1 LCDAE
6 ILGASPPLPVIFMR
20 IEELIEQALALAPS
34 QRESYAVRACGTDKA
49 LYDRLMRLLA
59 SAEAEDGFLDRPAL
73 RLDPPA
79 SEVSAAVSGAGR
91 CIGAFKLIRRLG
103 AGGMGEVWLAERT
116 QGEFK
121 QTVALKIMLPGAGA
135 ALERF
140 KIERRILASLE
151 HPGIARLHDGG
162 VTDEGWPWMAM
173 EYVEGQELLTWCNE
187 RSANL
192 KQRLELFLQVCDAVT
207 YAHSHLVV
215 HRDLKP
221 ANIFITREGEV
232 KLLDF
237 GLAKLLTLDTA
248 VVGANTA
255 YFSPAYA
262 APEQLETGAVT
273 TATDVFALGVTLF
286 ELLCG
291 RLPWPAQRAPLGA
304 AFKRLLGDAPPAPSR
319 VAQSLVPAGLLRG
332 DLDAIVAKALRHDP
346 SGRYADARGLAED
359 LRRHLR
365 HEPVE
370 ARAGARAY
378 VARRFLRRH
387 WFPLA
392 AAAALFIVLL
402 AGLTGVAWQAR
413 RAASEAVHAAATRD
427 FLLAMFKASDPRIA
441 QDKPRGQITAR
452 ELLDASIGKIDR
464 EFAGDPP
471 TQIDL
476 LGVATEIYRELGE
489 EQRYDD
495 LHHRHL
501 AAARR
506 YYGEKHPIVLAALLS
521 DAVRAKDKL
530 DFADALLQLDALDP
544 KIHEAD
550 LDRTPLRARW
560 WLIRGQALLD
570 DSSKIQ
576 EQFAALR
583 KAADLLADVAPVD
596 PMRVTVLA
604 DLGTVYA
611 HQMDYAPARE
621 FMEKAV
627 AISTEVKN
635 RDDAELAVIFG
646 NLGQISLY
654 LGKFD
659 EADHAYE
666 HATQIIQRTYGDSS
680 SQTWFVAAQRA
691 RAAHLGG
698 NRAKALV
705 LFAALLKVLPDT
717 ADIEAIEAREW
728 YAGCLAAEGRPSEAV
743 PLLEAAE
750 RTYQGAH
757 QFDFQLP
764 RLRATLGDAYA
775 RVGRVDDARRTF
787 KAAFDWFIASDPP
800 DFQPVLAIRE
810 RWGRFLLSQGELAGA
825 AAQFQEV
832 VQQAHGRAFVHVAL
846 AYGGI
851 ARVALAQGDYS
862 AALSAS
868 AEAVG
873 RFDAASGFRDVRMG
887 PYLWLI
893 HSEILRKN
901 ADPRGAREW
910 AQRALEASRRYDHP
924 SAASIAE
931 AAAAV
936 RLTDGGRT
944 S

>member
-1 LCDAE
+1 
-6 ILGASPPLPVIFMR
+6 MR
-20 IEELIEQALALAPS
+20 IEELIDQALALPPR
-34 QRESYAVRACGTDKA
+34 QRESFVVRSCGADKA
-49 LYDRLMRLLA
+49 LYDRLTRLLA
-59 SAEAEDGFLDRPAL
+59 AAESVDGFLDRPAL
-73 RLDPPA
+73 RSDPPPA
-79 SEVSAAVSGAGR
+79 EVSATVSGAGR
-91 CIGAFKLIRRLG
+91 CIGAFTLIRRLG

-173 EYVEGQELLTWCNE
+173 EYVEGQELLAWCNE

-221 ANIFITREGEV
+221 ANIFVTGEGEV

-237 GLAKLLTLDTA
+237 GLAKLLTLDTG
-248 VVGANTA
+248 GANTA

-319 VAQSLVPAGLLRG
+319 VAQGPVPAGLLRG

-346 SGRYADARGLAED
+346 RGRYADARALAAD
-359 LRRHLR
+359 LRRHVR

-387 WFPLA
+387 WFPLS

-452 ELLDASIGKIDR
+452 ELLDASIDKIDR
-464 EFAGDPP
+464 EFAGDPA

-476 LGVATEIYRELGE
+476 LGVATDIYRELGE
-489 EQRYDD
+489 EQRYED
-495 LHHRHL
+495 LRRRHL

-506 YYGEKHPIVLAALLS
+506 YYGEKHPVVLAALLA

-530 DFADALLQLDALDP
+530 DYADALRQLDALDP
-544 KIHEAD
+544 LIRDAG
-550 LDRTPLRARW
+550 LDRTPLRAQW
-560 WLIRGQALLD
+560 WLIRGQALLE

-576 EQFAALR
+576 EQLAALR
-583 KAADLLADVAPVD
+583 KADELLVDVGPAD

-604 DLGTVYA
+604 DLGTVYSRR
-611 HQMDYAPARE
+611 MDFGPARE

-627 AISTEVKN
+627 AISAQVKN
-635 RDDAELAVIFG
+635 RDDAELATIFG
-646 NLGQISLY
+646 NLGQISIY

-659 EADHAYE
+659 EADYAYE
-666 HATQIIQRTYGDSS
+666 RASQIIQRTYGDSS

-698 NRAKALV
+698 NRAKALT
-705 LFAALLKVLPDT
+705 LFDALLKVLPDT
-717 ADIEAIEAREW
+717 SDIEAIEAREW
-728 YAGCLAAEGRPSEAV
+728 YAGCLASEGRPSEAL

-750 RTYQGAH
+750 RTYRSAH
-757 QFDFQLP
+757 EADFQLP
-764 RLRATLGDAYA
+764 RVRMTLGDAYSRA
-775 RVGRVDDARRTF
+775 GRVDDARRML
-787 KAAFDWFIASDPP
+787 KAAFDDRIARDPP
-800 DFQPVLAIRE
+800 DFQPLLAIRE
-810 RWGRFLLSQGELAGA
+810 RWGRFLFSQGDLGGA
-825 AAQFQEV
+825 TAQFQEV
-832 VQQAHGRAFVHVAL
+832 VQQAHGRSLVHVAL

-851 ARVALAQGDYS
+851 ARVALARGDNS
-862 AALSAS
+862 GALTAS
-868 AEAVG
+868 GEAVG
-873 RFDAASGFRDVRMG
+873 RFDTVTGFRDVRMG

-893 HSEILRKN
+893 HSETLRKN
-901 ADPRGAREW
+901 GDARHARQW

-931 AAAAV
+931 AEAAI
-936 RLTDGGRT
+936 RLLDGSKT

>member
-1 LCDAE
+1 
-6 ILGASPPLPVIFMR
+6 MR
-20 IEELIEQALALAPS
+20 IEELIDQALALAPK
-34 QRESYAVRACGTDKA
+34 QRESFAVRACGGDKA

-59 SAEAEDGFLDRPAL
+59 VAESEDGFLDRPAL
-73 RLDPPA
+73 RSDPPEP
-79 SEVSAAVSGAGR
+79 EVLAPVSGAGR
-91 CIGAFKLIRRLG
+91 GIGAFTLIRRLG

-173 EYVEGQELLTWCNE
+173 EYVEGQELLAWCNE

-221 ANIFITREGEV
+221 ANIFVTREGEV

-237 GLAKLLTLDTA
+237 GLAKLLTLDTG

-291 RLPWPAQRAPLGA
+291 RLPWPAHRAPLGA
-304 AFKRLLGDAPPAPSR
+304 AFKRLLGDAPPTPSR
-319 VAQSLVPAGLLRG
+319 VAQGLVPAGLLRG

-346 SGRYADARGLAED
+346 RARYADARALAED

-378 VARRFLRRH
+378 VARRFVRRH
-387 WFPLA
+387 WFPLS

-413 RAASEAVHAAATRD
+413 RAALQTVHAAATRD

-452 ELLDASIGKIDR
+452 ELLDASIDKIDR
-464 EFAGDPP
+464 EFAGDPA

-476 LGVATEIYRELGE
+476 LGVATDIYRELGE
-489 EQRYDD
+489 DQRYED
-495 LHHRHL
+495 LHRRHL
-501 AAARR
+501 VAARR
-506 YYGEKHPIVLAALLS
+506 YYGEKHPIVLAALLA
-521 DAVRAKDKL
+521 DAVRAKDKT
-530 DFADALLQLDALDP
+530 DYPDALRQLNVLDP
-544 KIHEAD
+544 MIHDAG
-550 LDRTPLRARW
+550 LDRTTLRAQW
-560 WLIRGQALLD
+560 WLIRGQALLE
-570 DSSKIQ
+570 DSSKVQ
-576 EQFAALR
+576 EQLAALR
-583 KAADLLADVAPVD
+583 KAADLLADVGPAD

-604 DLGTVYA
+604 DLGTVYSRR
-611 HQMDYAPARE
+611 MDFGPARE

-627 AISTEVKN
+627 AISAVVKN
-635 RDDAELAVIFG
+635 RDDAELATIFG
-646 NLGQISLY
+646 NLGQIFIY

-659 EADHAYE
+659 EADNAYE
-666 HATQIIQRTYGDSS
+666 HATQIIQRTYGVSS

-698 NRAKALV
+698 NRAKALA
-705 LFAALLKVLPDT
+705 LFDALLKVLPDT
-717 ADIEAIEAREW
+717 ADLEATEAREW
-728 YAGCLAAEGRPSEAV
+728 YAGCLASEGRPSEAL
-743 PLLEAAE
+743 PALEAAE
-750 RTYQGAH
+750 RTYQSTH
-757 QFDFQLP
+757 QTDFQLP
-764 RLRATLGDAYA
+764 RVRATLGDAYA
-775 RVGRVDDARRTF
+775 RAGRVDDARRML
-787 KAAFDWFIASDPP
+787 KAALDQWLASYPP

-810 RWGRFLLSQGELAGA
+810 RWGRFLLSQGDLAGA
-825 AAQFQEV
+825 TAQFQEV
-832 VQQAHGRAFVHVAL
+832 VQQAHGRSFVHVAL

-851 ARVALAQGDYS
+851 ARVALAQGDNS
-862 AALSAS
+862 GALSAS

-873 RFDAASGFRDVRMG
+873 GFDAVTGFRDVRMG

-893 HSEILRKN
+893 RSETLRKTG
-901 ADPRGAREW
+901 DVRRAREW
-910 AQRALEASRRYDHP
+910 AQRALEASRLYDHP
-924 SAASIAE
+924 SADSIAE
-931 AAAAV
+931 AEAAV
-936 RLTDGGRT
+936 RLTGGNRT